1 VRLEVAVEKARQRGM
16 NAVVQDVAVP
26 NFSVDSQY
34 DYVMVSEVIEH
45 IINPNALQCMLI
57 CRSS

>member
-45 IINPNALQCMLI
+45 LINPED
-57 CRSS
+57 